1 MIKLLKNVLNNQLYA
16 VSLYARQ
23 ISGALVLFII
33 ARYLSV
39 YDFGLFSSY
48 KNIAVFWF
56 MFANLGFSNYI
67 LVSSKANVNEVRLKI
82 SLFLSNAVL
91 VAFLIGFG
99 STFFKFED
107 HFLFW
112 LVVIR
117 TFFDG
122 TFFALILPYFQ
133 AAKKFNQIALINI
146 SYAVCITIIAL
157 MSYIFKLSLVK
168 FLILN
173 IILGF
178 INFIQCSY
186 FTKINYLLVL
196 KHIKRFWS
204 MIDKNI
210 FTYMGATIVTYLYAQ
225 IPSLYVSTYIID
237 KQQAALYFSA
247 STIAA
252 IVGILIM
259 AQTQKM
265 VPEIIKSSISDIKK
279 IINKNLIFILVI
291 TCSIFIFMLFFG
303 KIILPLLYGQNYYA
317 KAYPVLL
324 ILTLGNICTGEA
336 YIYGAYIIASGN
348 QKRIIPMQLEAT
360 IITIVG
366 LLLLHKFGIIG
377 ASCSFLF
384 AAIYIS
390 YRYTSVT
397 LKLLKQQEMNA

>member
-1 MIKLLKNVLNNQLYA
+1 MIKLLRNIFNNQLYA
-16 VSLYARQ
+16 ISLYARQ
-23 ISGALVLFII
+23 IAGSLILFII

-67 LVSSKANVNEVRLKI
+67 IVSSKANVNEVRLEI

-91 VAFLIGFG
+91 VTFLIGFG

-133 AAKKFNQIALINI
+133 AAKKFNRIAMINI
-146 SYAVCITIIAL
+146 IYAVCITIIAL
-157 MSYIFKLSLVK
+157 ISYIFKLSLVK

-186 FTKINYLLVL
+186 FAKINYLLVL
-196 KHIKRFWS
+196 KHIKRFWL

-210 FTYMGATIVTYLYAQ
+210 LTYMGATIATYLYVQ

-265 VPEIIKSSISDIKK
+265 VPEMIKCSISDIKK

-317 KAYPVLL
+317 NAYPVLL
-324 ILTLGNICTGEA
+324 ILTLGNICVGEA
-336 YIYGAYIIASGN
+336 NVYGAYIVASDN
-348 QKRIIPMQLEAT
+348 QKRNISMLLETT
-360 IITIVG
+360 IITFIS
-366 LLLLHKFGIIG
+366 LFLLHKYGIYG
-377 ASCSFLF
+377 ASISFLLS
-384 AAIYIS
+384 AIYIL
-390 YRYTSVT
+390 YRYRSFT
-397 LKLLKQQEMNA
+397 LKILNNNGNT

>member
-1 MIKLLKNVLNNQLYA
+1 MIKLLRNIFNNQLYA
-16 VSLYARQ
+16 ISLYARQ
-23 ISGALVLFII
+23 IAGSLILFII

-67 LVSSKANVNEVRLKI
+67 IVSSKANVNEVRLKI

-91 VAFLIGFG
+91 VTFLIGFG

-133 AAKKFNQIALINI
+133 AAKKFNRIAMINI
-146 SYAVCITIIAL
+146 IYAVCITIIAL
-157 MSYIFKLSLVK
+157 ISYIFKLSLVK

-186 FTKINYLLVL
+186 FAKINYLLVL
-196 KHIKRFWS
+196 KHIKRFWL

-210 FTYMGATIVTYLYAQ
+210 LTYMGATIATYLYVQ

-265 VPEIIKSSISDIKK
+265 VPEMIKCSISDIKK

-317 KAYPVLL
+317 NAYPVLL
-324 ILTLGNICTGEA
+324 ILTLGNICVGEA
-336 YIYGAYIIASGN
+336 NVYGAYIVASDN
-348 QKRIIPMQLEAT
+348 QKRNISMLLETT
-360 IITIVG
+360 IITFIS
-366 LLLLHKFGIIG
+366 LFLLHKYGIYG
-377 ASCSFLF
+377 ASISFLLS
-384 AAIYIS
+384 AIYIL
-390 YRYTSVT
+390 YRYRSFT
-397 LKLLKQQEMNA
+397 LKILNNNGNT

>member
-1 MIKLLKNVLNNQLYA
+1 MIKLLKDILNNQLYA
-16 VSLYARQ
+16 ISLYARQ
-23 ISGALVLFII
+23 IAGALILFVI

-56 MFANLGFSNYI
+56 MFANFGFSDYI

-122 TFFALILPYFQ
+122 TFFGLVLPYFQ
-133 AAKKFNQIALINI
+133 AAKKFNQIAIINI
-146 SYAVCITIIAL
+146 IYAVCITIIAL
-157 MSYIFKLSLVK
+157 ISYIFKLSLVD

-178 INFIQCSY
+178 INFVQCSY
-186 FTKINYLLVL
+186 LAKINYLLVF
-196 KHIKRFWS
+196 KYIKRFFK
-204 MIDKNI
+204 MIDKSI
-210 FTYMGATIVTYLYAQ
+210 FAYIGVTIAYYLYAQ
-225 IPSLYVSTYIID
+225 IPALYVSTFIQ
-237 KQQAALYFSA
+237 KEQAALYFSSA
-247 STIAA
+247 TIAA
-252 IVGILIM
+252 VIGLLIA

-265 VPEIIKSSISDIKK
+265 VPEMIKCSIEETKTVIK
-279 IINKNLIFILVI
+279 KNLIFILVV
-291 TCSIFIFMLFFG
+291 TSGVFLFMIIFG
-303 KIILPLLYGQNYYA
+303 KFLLQLLYGQSYYMN
-317 KAYPVLL
+317 AYPILL
-324 ILTLGNICTGEA
+324 ILTLGNICVGEA
-336 YIYGAYIIASGN
+336 AVYGAYITASGN
-348 QKRIIPMQLEAT
+348 QKRKIPMQLEAT
-360 IITIVG
+360 IITFIA
-366 LLLLHKFGIIG
+366 LFLLHKYGIYG
-377 ASCSFLF
+377 ASISFLL

-390 YRYTSVT
+390 YRYTSFT
-397 LKLLKQQEMNA
+397 LKMLNNGGNT

>member
-23 ISGALVLFII
+23 IAGALVLFVI

-48 KNIAVFWF
+48 KNIAAFWF
-56 MFANLGFSNYI
+56 MFANLGFADYI

-99 STFFKFED
+99 SIFFKFED

-122 TFFALILPYFQ
+122 TFFGLVLPYFQ
-133 AAKKFNQIALINI
+133 AAKKFNQIAMINIIYSVCIAIIAII
-146 SYAVCITIIAL
+146 SYA
-157 MSYIFKLSLVK
+157 FKLSLVD

-178 INFIQCSY
+178 INFVQCSY
-186 FTKINYLLVL
+186 LTRINYLLVF
-196 KHIKRFWS
+196 KYIKRFFK
-204 MIDKNI
+204 MVDKSI
-210 FTYMGATIVTYLYAQ
+210 FAYIGVTIAYYLYAQ
-225 IPSLYVSTYIID
+225 IPALYVSVFIQ
-237 KQQAALYFSA
+237 KEQAALYFSSA
-247 STIAA
+247 TIATV
-252 IVGILIM
+252 IGLLIA

-265 VPEIIKSSISDIKK
+265 IPEMIKGSIDEIKNVIK
-279 IINKNLIFILVI
+279 KNLIFILVV
-291 TCSIFIFMLFFG
+291 TFGAFLFMVIFG
-303 KIILPLLYGQNYYA
+303 KFLLLLLYGQGYYTN
-317 KAYPVLL
+317 AYPILL
-324 ILTLGNICTGEA
+324 ILTLGNICVGEA
-336 YIYGAYIIASGN
+336 AVYGAYITASGN
-348 QKRIIPMQLEAT
+348 QKRKIPMQLETT
-360 IITIVG
+360 IITFIA
-366 LLLLHKFGIIG
+366 LFLLHKYGIYG
-377 ASCSFLF
+377 ASMSFLL

-390 YRYTSVT
+390 YRYTSFT
-397 LKLLKQQEMNA
+397 LKILNKNGNA